1 MNSQYLALLK
11 KLLPGLLPIIIF
23 ILADEIWGTKV
34 GLAVAIAS
42 GVIELVFTYYREKR
56 FDKFILF
63 DTALLVV
70 MGGISLLLDNDIFF
84 KLKPAFIN
92 LIFCIVLGL
101 SAFSGKNLMLLYS
114 QRYFKDI
121 TFGPEQQQAMQKMV
135 KLMFWFMSAY
145 TLLVLYSAIYMSK
158 EAWAF
163 ISGGLFYILFGVM
176 IVWQF
181 IVNRLKSKKL
191 SAEEWLPLVDEE
203 GTIIGKAPRSAVHK
217 GPGKLHPVVHLHVI
231 NHKGEILLQKRA
243 SNKLVQP
250 GKWDTAVGGHIS
262 FGETIEQSMQREAFE
277 EIGLKDFEVQPVARY
292 RWDTEI
298 ESELSFSFFT
308 VNEGPFNFDPGE
320 VEDGRFWTLRE
331 IESSLGKNIFTQN
344 FEKEFSI
351 LKSTIFQPK
360 KKIDTI

>member
-1 MNSQYLALLK
+1 MNNQYLVLLK

-34 GLAVAIAS
+34 GLVVAVIS
-42 GVIELVFTYYREKR
+42 GVIELIVTYYREKR
-56 FDKFILF
+56 FDRFILF
-63 DTALLVV
+63 DTALLVA
-70 MGGISLLLDNDIFF
+70 MGVISLLLDNDIFF

-92 LIFCIVLGL
+92 LIFCLVLGL
-101 SAFSGKNLMLLYS
+101 SAVSGKNLMLLYS
-114 QRYFKDI
+114 QRYFKELAP
-121 TFGPEQQQAMQKMV
+121 GPEQQQAMQNMV
-135 KLMFWFMSAY
+135 RLMFWFMSAY
-145 TLLVLYSAIYMSK
+145 TLLVFYSAIYMTK

-163 ISGGLFYILFGVM
+163 ISSGLFYILFGVL

-181 IVNRLKSKKL
+181 IVNRLKSKRL

-203 GTIIGKAPRSAVHK
+203 GKIIGKARRAAAHT
-217 GPGKLHPVVHLHVI
+217 GPGKLHPVIHLHVI

-243 SNKLVQP
+243 LNKHVQP

-277 EIGLKDFEVQPVARY
+277 EIGLKDFKAQPVARY
-292 RWDTEI
+292 RWDTEV

-308 VNEGPFNFDPGE
+308 INDGPFNFNPGE
-320 VEDGRFWTLRE
+320 VEDGRFWSLCE
-331 IESSLGKNIFTQN
+331 IESSLGKNILTQN

-360 KKIDTI
+360 KIDAI